1 MFGLPHLVG
10 SRPLKRSE
18 DNTSYILE
26 CGHYDNDI
34 HNLSDAIKQTGAM
47 KQFFTII
54 IVAAVHAH
62 AHCYCTWW
70 WWLIPDTVV

>member
-18 DNTSYILE
+18 DSTSYILE

-54 IVAAVHAH
+54 IVVAVHAH

-70 WWLIPDTVV
+70 GWLIPDTVV